1 MASLQPLVAMVDQ
14 ATSAAVLC
22 FCEEVLEHD
31 GTAVRPLTL
40 PAALHAS
47 LDQALGLTARYQ
59 LLLLEREAQAL
70 AAAVRSGGVKAGGGC
85 AAGATTAPQA
95 AAARVQG
102 SAGGRG
108 AGRRNELWRSL
119 QGGAAARAGGRDE
132 VAQGWQAYG
141 GTLQGAVPPVSS
153 GEGP

>member
-1 MASLQPLVAMVDQ
+1 MQPLVAMVDQ

-59 LLLLEREAQAL
+59 LLLLEREAQA
-70 AAAVRSGGVKAGGGC
+70 AAVQSDDVNAGRSCAVATTAAGG
-85 AAGATTAPQA
+85 AAGVARAPQA

-102 SAGGRG
+102 SAGGHG
-108 AGRRNELWRSL
+108 AGRRNELWRGL
-119 QGGAAARAGGRDE
+119 QGAAT
-132 VAQGWQAYG
+132 AQGWQAYG
-141 GTLQGAVPPVSS
+141 GTLHGAVPPVSS
-153 GEGP
+153 GVGP